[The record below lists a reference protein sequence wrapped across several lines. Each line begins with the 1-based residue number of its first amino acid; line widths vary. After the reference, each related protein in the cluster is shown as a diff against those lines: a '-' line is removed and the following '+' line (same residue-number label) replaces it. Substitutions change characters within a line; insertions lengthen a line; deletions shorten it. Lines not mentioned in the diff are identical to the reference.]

1 MAARVQ
7 RGLRARIKEALG
19 GALEGERV
27 CQHHLDVLAAAG
39 QGTAGI

>member
-19 GALEGERV
+19 GALEGER
-27 CQHHLDVLAAAG
+27 ANIISAAG